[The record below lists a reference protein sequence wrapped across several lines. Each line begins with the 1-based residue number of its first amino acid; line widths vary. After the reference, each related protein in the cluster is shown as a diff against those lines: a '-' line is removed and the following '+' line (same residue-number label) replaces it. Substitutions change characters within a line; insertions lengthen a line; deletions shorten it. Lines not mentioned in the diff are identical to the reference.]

1 VSTPAPG
8 YVDVLIV
15 GAGLSGIGAAC
26 HLQALA
32 PGRSF
37 AIAEARAAS
46 GGTWDLFRFPGIR
59 SDSDMFTLGYTF
71 RPWTAANAIA
81 GGGQILRYLRDT
93 AAAHGVDEHIS
104 YHSRVVRAAWS
115 GADARWTVTIED
127 TRTGTQTERRCGF
140 LYLCAGYYRYD
151 QGYTPQWPGRDSFA
165 GRVVHPQHWP
175 DDLDLTGQRVVV
187 IGSGATAVTL
197 VPAIAA
203 RAAKVT
209 MVQRSPSYVMALPAR
224 DPIAGVLR
232 AVLPERRAYAAIR
245 WKNARIATTIYQL
258 CRRRPDRAREMLT
271 RGVRK
276 RLPDGYDVA
285 THFTPAY
292 NPWDQRL
299 CLTPDGDFFDA
310 LSSGRAEIVT
320 DHIEAFTPAGL
331 RLRSGAQLEADV
343 IITATGLNL
352 RLFGGIEL
360 TVDGEP
366 VTAADHI
373 AYKAMMLEGVP
384 NMAFAVGYTNASWTL
399 KVDLVSAYV
408 ARIVAF
414 MAASGYRAVTPRRP
428 AGPMGT
434 VPFTDMTSGYFQ
446 RARDMLPSQGD
457 RAPWRLRQHFFKD
470 ATLYRGPLDTDN
482 LMFTGVPAV
491 ARRAGLGFG
500 YDPDSVCAARR
511 AGARGPA
518 AVGRHRRRPGRP
530 GSERRGRPGRTVQRV
545 RHGAG
550 RRAADV
556 LARCHA
562 PVRHVDRAAAV
573 RDRHHHDRRAVAGR
587 VRVVGARADGARARR
602 GRRGG
607 GRDRARR
614 GSAVRGGRRTG
625 RL

>member
-1 VSTPAPG
+1 VGVPASE

-26 HLQALA
+26 HLQDLA
-32 PGRSF
+32 PGRSY
-37 AIAEARAAS
+37 AIVEARAAS

-81 GGGQILRYLRDT
+81 GGGQILRYLRET
-93 AAAHGVDEHIS
+93 AAAHGVDQHIS
-104 YHSRVVRAAWS
+104 YHSRVVRADWS
-115 GADARWTVTIED
+115 GAGAQWTVTVED

-151 QGYTPQWPGRDSFA
+151 QGYTPDWPGRDSFA

-175 DDLDLTGQRVVV
+175 EDLDLTGQRVVV

-197 VPAIAA
+197 VPAITAQ
-203 RAAKVT
+203 AAKVT
-209 MVQRSPSYVMALPAR
+209 MVQRSPSYLMALPAK
-224 DPIAGVLR
+224 DPIASLLR

-245 WKNARIATTIYQL
+245 WKNARIATTLYQV
-258 CRRRPDRAREMLT
+258 CRKRPDRARAMLS

-276 RLPDGYDVA
+276 RLPEGYDVA

-310 LSSGRAEIVT
+310 LSSGKAEIVT

-343 IITATGLNL
+343 IVTATGLNL

-360 TVDGEP
+360 IVDGEP
-366 VTAADHI
+366 VVAADRI
-373 AYKAMMLEGVP
+373 GYKAMMLEGVP

-414 MAASGYRAVTPRRP
+414 MAASGYRTVTPRRP
-428 AGPMGT
+428 AEPMGT

-446 RARDMLPSQGD
+446 RSLDMLPRQGD
-457 RAPWRLRQHFFKD
+457 RAPWRLQQHFFKD
-470 ATLYRGPLDTDN
+470 AALYRGPVDTEN
-482 LMFTGVPAV
+482 LVFT
-491 ARRAGLGFG
+491 RA
-500 YDPDSVCAARR
+500 SAM
-511 AGARGPA
+511 
-518 AVGRHRRRPGRP
+518 VG
-530 GSERRGRPGRTVQRV
+530 S
-545 RHGAG
+545 
-550 RRAADV
+550 
-556 LARCHA
+556 
-562 PVRHVDRAAAV
+562 
-573 RDRHHHDRRAVAGR
+573 
-587 VRVVGARADGARARR
+587 
-602 GRRGG
+602 
-607 GRDRARR
+607 
-614 GSAVRGGRRTG
+614 
-625 RL
+625 

>member
-1 VSTPAPG
+1 MSRTPVVLWLILRSARAGFAGRDAGSAGGPVVCGRVLAALGKCYISGERTARRTVSTPVPG

-37 AIAEARAAS
+37 TIEEARAVS

-81 GGGQILRYLRDT
+81 GGSQILRYLRDT
-93 AAAHGVDEHIS
+93 AAAHGVDEHIT

-127 TRTGTQTERRCGF
+127 TRTGAQTERRCGF

-151 QGYTPQWPGRDSFA
+151 QGYTPHWPGRDSFA

-224 DPIAGVLR
+224 DPIASLLR

-245 WKNARIATTIYQL
+245 WKNARIATTLYQL
-258 CRRRPDRAREMLT
+258 CRRRPDRAREMFS

-366 VTAADHI
+366 VTAGDHI
-373 AYKAMMLEGVP
+373 SYKAMMLDGVP

-414 MAASGYRAVTPRRP
+414 MAANGYRTVTPRRP

-446 RARDMLPSQGD
+446 RARDMLPRQGD

-470 ATLYRGPLDTDN
+470 AALYRGPVDTEN
-482 LMFTGVPAV
+482 LAFTAAPAV
-491 ARRAGLGFG
+491 APRAG
-500 YDPDSVCAARR
+500 
-511 AGARGPA
+511 
-518 AVGRHRRRPGRP
+518 
-530 GSERRGRPGRTVQRV
+530 
-545 RHGAG
+545 
-550 RRAADV
+550 
-556 LARCHA
+556 
-562 PVRHVDRAAAV
+562 
-573 RDRHHHDRRAVAGR
+573 
-587 VRVVGARADGARARR
+587 
-602 GRRGG
+602 
-607 GRDRARR
+607 
-614 GSAVRGGRRTG
+614 
-625 RL
+625 

>member
-1 VSTPAPG
+1 MGGPASE

-37 AIAEARAAS
+37 AIVEARAAS

-93 AAAHGVDEHIS
+93 AAARGVDEHIS
-104 YHSRVVRAAWS
+104 YHSRVVRADWS

-127 TRTGTQTERRCGF
+127 TRTGTQAERRCGF

-151 QGYTPQWPGRDSFA
+151 EGYTPDWPGRDSYA

-175 DDLDLTGQRVVV
+175 DDLDLTGKRVVV

-197 VPAIAA
+197 VPAIADQ
-203 RAAKVT
+203 AAHVT
-209 MVQRSPSYVMALPAR
+209 MVQRSPSYVLAMPAK
-224 DPIAGVLR
+224 DPIASLLR

-245 WKNARIATTIYQL
+245 WKNARIATAIYQV
-258 CRRRPDRAREMLT
+258 CRRYPDRAREILG

-276 RLPDGYDVA
+276 RLPAGYDVD

-320 DHIEAFTPAGL
+320 DHIEAFTPDGL
-331 RLRSGAQLEADV
+331 RLRSGARLAADV
-343 IITATGLNL
+343 IVTATGLNL
-352 RLFGGIEL
+352 RLLGGVEL

-366 VTAADHI
+366 VTAGGRL

-384 NMAFAVGYTNASWTL
+384 NLAFAVGYTNASWTL

-408 ARIVAF
+408 ARMVAF
-414 MAASGYRAVTPRRP
+414 MADNGYRTVTPRRP

-434 VPFTDMTSGYFQ
+434 VPFTDMTSGYFE
-446 RARDMLPSQGD
+446 RARDTLPRQGD
-457 RAPWRLRQHFFKD
+457 RAPWRVRQHFFKD
-470 ATLYRGPLDTDN
+470 AALYRGPVDTEN
-482 LMFTGVPAV
+482 LAFTTAPAMT
-491 ARRAGLGFG
+491 A
-500 YDPDSVCAARR
+500 
-511 AGARGPA
+511 
-518 AVGRHRRRPGRP
+518 
-530 GSERRGRPGRTVQRV
+530 
-545 RHGAG
+545 
-550 RRAADV
+550 
-556 LARCHA
+556 
-562 PVRHVDRAAAV
+562 
-573 RDRHHHDRRAVAGR
+573 
-587 VRVVGARADGARARR
+587 
-602 GRRGG
+602 
-607 GRDRARR
+607 
-614 GSAVRGGRRTG
+614 GSAPGG
-625 RL
+625 